1 LSVIWERVVSYPGP
15 EVSMLMTAAPGISFG
30 KPDAISCDE
39 ISDPAV
45 MNRDPLVSVHMITFN
60 HEPYI
65 ARAIEGV
72 LMQER
77 DFPIELVIGED
88 CSTDGTCE
96 IVLRYQK
103 KHPETIRVLTSERNV
118 GAVANELRTD
128 RACRGKYVAFCEGDD
143 RWHHPLKLQKQV
155 DYLESH
161 PEVGLVF
168 GAYDR
173 FYVETGRL
181 EQWRPT
187 STANGKRGDKFT
199 MMLDGEYPCPL
210 TCTVCMRRD
219 LYQSIRENNPDN
231 YSDEFPMTDTQTWLE
246 AARVSGIE
254 RINES
259 LATHNIL
266 PESLAQSKD
275 AGRRI
280 RFAMSDYRLLL
291 HIANKHRCS
300 AETIDR
306 IHERCNDTLLRLAFE
321 SSDPEL
327 ASCAARKLREAGG
340 DLTLGQ
346 KLYLL
351 GASKRELNP
360 PIGAIMWAKRMLGD
374 VRTKI
379 RPRN

>member
-1 LSVIWERVVSYPGP
+1 MR
-15 EVSMLMTAAPGISFG
+15 
-30 KPDAISCDE
+30 KH
-39 ISDPAV
+39 
-45 MNRDPLVSVHMITFN
+45 PLVSVHMITFN

-65 ARAIEGV
+65 ERAIEGV

-88 CSTDGTCE
+88 CSTDGTRE
-96 IVLRYQK
+96 LVLRYQK
-103 KHPETIRVLTSERNV
+103 ERPDTIRVIMSGHNV

-128 RACRGKYVAFCEGDD
+128 RACRGKYIAFCEGDD
-143 RWHHPLKLQKQV
+143 YWHDPLKLQKQV

-168 GAYDR
+168 GGFDR
-173 FYVETGRL
+173 YHVETGRRARW
-181 EQWRPT
+181 QPT
-187 STANGKRGDKFT
+187 SVANGKPGDRFT
-199 MMLDGEYPCPL
+199 MILSGEYPCPL

-266 PESLAQSKD
+266 PESLANSKD
-275 AGRRI
+275 AGRRM
-280 RFAMSDYRLLL
+280 RFAMADYRLLL
-291 HIANKHRCS
+291 HLANKHHCS
-300 AETIDR
+300 ARTIDR
-306 IHERCNDTLLRLAFE
+306 IHETCNDALLGLAFE
-321 SSDPEL
+321 LRDTEL
-327 ASCAARKLREAGG
+327 ALCAARKLREVSGN
-340 DLTLGQ
+340 LTLGQ

-351 GASKRELNP
+351 GASKRRLNSS
-360 PIGAIMWAKRMLGD
+360 IRAVMRARRIWRD
-374 VRTKI
+374 VRKI
-379 RPRN
+379 PRVVSMKESTNAGGTHGLGRHGAL